1 MKKYTLFIVGAILM
15 IFASIKTSNAQS
27 NTEEVDFVQSIFGM
41 EKKAVVADFLNVDST
56 DPFWS
61 VYDEYE
67 LKRKELGKKRINLLT
82 RYVDNYTSMGDA
94 DYDDI
99 IKNMISLR
107 KSTDKLL
114 DSYYTKVKK
123 VSGSKTAAQFF
134 QIEEYILIEIRAT
147 ILEGIPYIGEF
158 DN

>member
-1 MKKYTLFIVGAILM
+1 MLGVILAV
-15 IFASIKTSNAQS
+15 FASIETSSAQS
-27 NTEEVDFVQSIFGM
+27 NTEEIDFIQSIFGM
-41 EKKAVVADFLNVDST
+41 EKKTVVAEFLKLDST

-61 VYDEYE
+61 LYDEYE
-67 LKRKELGKKRINLLT
+67 LKRKELGKKRINLLS
-82 RYVDNYTSMGDA
+82 RYVDNYTTLGND

-114 DSYYTKVKK
+114 DSYYAKVKK

-134 QIEEYILIEIRAT
+134 QIEGYILIEIRSA
-147 ILEGIPYIGEF
+147 IMEGIPYIGQF

>member
-1 MKKYTLFIVGAILM
+1 MKKFYLLTLGAILM
-15 IFASIKTSNAQS
+15 FFASIESSNAQS
-27 NTEEVDFVQSIFGM
+27 NAEEVDFVQSIFGM
-41 EKKAVVADFLNVDST
+41 EKKAVVADFLKLEST

-61 VYDEYE
+61 LYDEYE
-67 LKRKELGKKRINLLT
+67 LKRKELGKQRINLLT
-82 RYVDNYTSMGDA
+82 RYVDNYMSLGDE

-114 DSYYTKVKK
+114 DSYYAKAKK

-134 QIEEYILIEIRAT
+134 QIEEYILIEIRAA
-147 ILEGIPYIGEF
+147 IMEGIPYIGEF